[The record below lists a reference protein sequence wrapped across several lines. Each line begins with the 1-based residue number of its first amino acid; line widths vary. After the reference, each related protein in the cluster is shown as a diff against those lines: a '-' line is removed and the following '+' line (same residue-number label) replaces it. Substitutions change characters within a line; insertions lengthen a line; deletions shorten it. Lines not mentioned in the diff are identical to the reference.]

1 MKKQLFIVVVVMLLI
16 CSLAFAGGKKEAEI
30 TGPVPGSEGVP
41 GTFPIVEDTIELTV
55 FALQDINIED
65 METNLFTKEYEEKTN
80 IHINWEMVP
89 KQGLQEKRN
98 LILASGDYPDILFGT
113 QLTLE
118 EQMLYGSQGALIP
131 LNDLIEEYGV
141 EIKKLF
147 NTIPWFKSSITAPDG
162 NIYALPQI
170 DECFHCYR
178 AQKMWINKK
187 WLDKLGLDIP
197 TTTEEFRTVLRAFKE
212 QDPNG
217 NGKADE
223 IPLTGAIKIWH
234 SDVPDFLMC
243 AFIYTDGDDNTFRV
257 SINDGK
263 VESIA
268 DKDAFRDGLRY
279 INSLYEEGLIDPAA
293 FTQNREQLTQLGENP
308 EAQVIGAATSGW
320 FGYFSSF
327 EGDRH
332 KDYVALP
339 PLKGP
344 KGVQLTGYFP
354 FGSYPGEFSIT
365 KDNKYPEASIR
376 WVDWFFSEEGSRRM
390 GDGREG
396 IEWEVP
402 EEGVMGINGE
412 QARFRRLVSFGE
424 IQNVHWSSLGTQ
436 GKTTDY
442 RLSEVRS
449 DTPYEATGLE
459 TRLYDET
466 QKYVGFEPKE
476 IYPPLYMTT
485 EMINEMAQL
494 KGSLME
500 YIKSSMSRF
509 IVGNLDIEND
519 WDDYIKGLDGL
530 GLTRYIEICQEAYDS
545 SAYSK

>member
-1 MKKQLFIVVVVMLLI
+1 M
-16 CSLAFAGGKKEAEI
+16 
-30 TGPVPGSEGVP
+30 PGSEGEP
-41 GTFPIVEDTIELTV
+41 GTFPIVKDKITLTV

-98 LILASGDYPDILFGT
+98 LILASGDYPDIMFGT

-118 EQMLYGSQGALIP
+118 EQMLYGTQGALIP
-131 LNDLIEEYGV
+131 LNDLIEKYGV
-141 EIKKLF
+141 NIKKLF
-147 NTIPWFKSSITAPDG
+147 DTIPWFKNSVTAPDG

-170 DECFHCYR
+170 DECFHCYY

-187 WLDKLGLDIP
+187 WLDKLGLKMP
-197 TTTEEFRTVLRAFKE
+197 ATTEEFRNVLRAFKTR
-212 QDPNG
+212 DPNG

-243 AFIYTDGDDNTFRV
+243 AFIYDDGSDDTFRV
-257 SINDGK
+257 TVNNGK

-268 DKDAFRDGLRY
+268 DKAEFRDGLRY
-279 INSLYEEGLIDPAA
+279 IHSLYAEGLIDPAA

-327 EGDRH
+327 ESDRH
-332 KDYVALP
+332 KDYVVVP

-354 FGSYPGEFSIT
+354 FGFYPGEFAIT

-376 WVDWFFSEEGSRRM
+376 WVDWMYSEEGTRRM
-390 GDGREG
+390 GAGREG

-402 EEGVMGINGE
+402 EKVLWE
-412 QARFRRLVSFGE
+412 
-424 IQNVHWSSLGTQ
+424 
-436 GKTTDY
+436 
-442 RLSEVRS
+442 
-449 DTPYEATGLE
+449 
-459 TRLYDET
+459 
-466 QKYVGFEPKE
+466 
-476 IYPPLYMTT
+476 
-485 EMINEMAQL
+485 
-494 KGSLME
+494 LME
-500 YIKSSMSRF
+500 SRP
-509 IVGNLDIEND
+509 GS
-519 WDDYIKGLDGL
+519 G
-530 GLTRYIEICQEAYDS
+530 C
-545 SAYSK
+545 